1 MRIAHFLVFCVADAT
16 TIADARYKS
25 EAEAQLMKCAKSK
38 GPLLKCICGT
48 PEKAS
53 EKCFTTNQ
61 TSQID
66 TLRGRPNTCLASN
79 YHCSMCRKVINWM
92 ALKDECSGVAGRT
105 SNCVQKANEA
115 RSCPDLSDN
124 FDSCW
129 SRLQAHQ
136 SDNGILLKSSK
147 LDNLHAASR
156 FAQNEFKLCILDP
169 ATNELCFKAANNAKN
184 TLRDNQDDSSWLGL
198 LSKFQVD
205 DQTVTLKTLDAFF
218 GYIYDDNEVN
228 LLEDIALKLRPARGR
243 KWRKKKRKTKTGG
256 ETGLFG
262 RSQMVPLA
270 HSGGFSFDTSAFDV
284 SANVFHAEFDPFNNS
299 Q

>member
-1 MRIAHFLVFCVADAT
+1 MSCASKVHFTF
-16 TIADARYKS
+16 S
-25 EAEAQLMKCAKSK
+25 
-38 GPLLKCICGT
+38 LKQ
-48 PEKAS
+48 S
-53 EKCFTTNQ
+53 SF
-61 TSQID
+61 
-66 TLRGRPNTCLASN
+66 
-79 YHCSMCRKVINWM
+79 
-92 ALKDECSGVAGRT
+92 
-105 SNCVQKANEA
+105 
-115 RSCPDLSDN
+115 N
-124 FDSCW
+124 F
-129 SRLQAHQ
+129 
-136 SDNGILLKSSK
+136 
-147 LDNLHAASR
+147 R
-156 FAQNEFKLCILDP
+156 FIVS
-169 ATNELCFKAANNAKN
+169 AANNAKN

-228 LLEDIALKLRPARGR
+228 LLEGMERTIHLWSMARSFSDIALKLRPARGR

-256 ETGLFG
+256 ETGLSG